1 MEAIDQDLEESELEL
16 PSEPMKLN
24 MGPAHPAMHGTVR
37 IVLELSGETVNKAD
51 VQIGYLHR
59 GFEKMCER
67 GTWTQCFP
75 YIDRLNY
82 VSPMLN
88 NNGFAMAVEKLL
100 GVKVTE
106 RCEYYRVILGELA
119 RICDHL
125 TCNGASAMELGAFTP
140 FLWFIKG
147 RDFIWDVFEEETGAR
162 LTHSFGRVGG
172 MAKPPTTHFKD
183 HVKAAVKGA
192 MRLVVEG
199 ESLILKNRI
208 FLDRLEGVGRVTPEL
223 ALSHAW
229 TGVCLRST
237 GVPYDVRRAHPYSIY
252 DRFDFDVPVGTTG
265 DNYDRFMIRLEE
277 IRQSARIIEQALEQM
292 PDDGPINVD
301 DPRIVLPPK
310 DEVYT
315 TIEATIQHFKIVM
328 EGIKVPAG
336 ECYSYTEAGNGE
348 LGFYLVSD
356 GSGTP
361 YRVRIRPPSFII
373 TSALHHMIEGGMIAD
388 IVPTFGS
395 VNMIGGECDHLE
407 REAPRGA
414 SPVFFPGTRPARR
427 LQRAGFRGL

>member
-1 MEAIDQDLEESELEL
+1 MEPIDQELEESELEL

-37 IVLELSGETVNKAD
+37 MQLELSGETVHKVD
-51 VQIGYLHR
+51 VQVGYLHR

-75 YIDRLNY
+75 YVDRLNY

-88 NNGFAMAVEKLL
+88 NNGFAMAVEKML
-100 GVKVTE
+100 GIKVTE
-106 RCEYYRVILGELA
+106 RCEYYRVVLGELA

-147 RDFIWDVFEEETGAR
+147 RDLIWDIFEEETGAR

-172 MAKPPTTHFKD
+172 MAKPPTRQFKD
-183 HVKAAVKGA
+183 HVKAAVAAVLK
-192 MRLVVEG
+192 LVAEG

-208 FLDRLEGVGRVTPEL
+208 FIERLEGVGRITPEL
-223 ALSHAW
+223 AVSHAW
-229 TGVCLRST
+229 TGPCLRST
-237 GVPYDVRRAHPYSIY
+237 GVAYDVRKAHPYSIY

-265 DNYDRFMIRLEE
+265 DNFDRFMVRLEE
-277 IRQSARIIEQALEQM
+277 MRQSARIIEQALAQM

-301 DPRIVLPPK
+301 DPRVVLPPK

-315 TIEATIQHFKIVM
+315 TIEGTIQHFKIVM

-336 ECYSYTEAGNGE
+336 ECYSYSEGGNGE

-373 TSALHHMIEGGMIAD
+373 VSALHHMIEGSMIAD

-395 VNMIGGECDHLE
+395 VNMIGGECD
-407 REAPRGA
+407 
-414 SPVFFPGTRPARR
+414 
-427 LQRAGFRGL
+427 Q